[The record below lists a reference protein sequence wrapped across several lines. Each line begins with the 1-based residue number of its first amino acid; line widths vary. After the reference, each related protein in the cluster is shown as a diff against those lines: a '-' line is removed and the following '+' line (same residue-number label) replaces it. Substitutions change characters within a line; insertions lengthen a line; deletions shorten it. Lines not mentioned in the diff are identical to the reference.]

1 MRCASHVVRDVHL
14 MRFEMCISY
23 MHTGLLAR
31 KMKQSS
37 LRQQCFLESCECFL
51 QLRVYC
57 LCADVQLLRHL
68 CIALFLFA
76 QADEYFTATLR
87 QAVERLD
94 ISGKQFFADK
104 SVFGRIGLAGKFG
117 KLFGRECRYNPQI
130 QISAESETKRS
141 IFRKRDKTKR
151 SKKESAQ
158 HSKSRNKSFVMTSVS
173 AL

>member
-1 MRCASHVVRDVHL
+1 MRCASHVVRDVYL
-14 MRFEMCISY
+14 MQLEMYISY
-23 MHTGLLAR
+23 MHTRLLAR

-57 LCADVQLLRHL
+57 LCADVQFLRHL

-104 SVFGRIGLAGKFG
+104 SVFGGIGLAGRFG
-117 KLFGRECRYNPQI
+117 KLFGRECRVPVLFLQVVEGGVLVRI
-130 QISAESETKRS
+130 KQ
-141 IFRKRDKTKR
+141 
-151 SKKESAQ
+151 
-158 HSKSRNKSFVMTSVS
+158 
-173 AL
+173 